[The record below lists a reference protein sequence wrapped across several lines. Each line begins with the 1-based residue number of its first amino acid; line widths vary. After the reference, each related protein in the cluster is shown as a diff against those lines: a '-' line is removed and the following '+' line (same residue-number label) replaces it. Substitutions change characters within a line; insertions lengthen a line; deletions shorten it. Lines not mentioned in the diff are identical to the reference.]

1 MARPVNGDGRL
12 DVTDLSNG
20 DIHTV
25 VIAGIDMYGRL
36 TGKRIPVRRWKE
48 TEAEGLHICT
58 CVYAW
63 DFAQD
68 LGTLHVNY
76 AGDHTGWHDFRLIP
90 DVSTLRRAAWLDGT
104 AIVLADS
111 VEEHSDRLV
120 PVAPRSVLR
129 DGIERTNRSGR
140 HAFVATELEFHL
152 YKGTPAE
159 LRAGGHRDLVPTT
172 DVHSDYN
179 ITEGDLY
186 ESFFGAL
193 RTTLESSGVPVE
205 VAQVEY
211 GPGQWEINLEYAAP
225 LEMADR
231 HALFKHIVRYVAA
244 RNGMTAT
251 FMPRPLTDGMGSS
264 CHVHVSLRDDDGAP
278 LFHDADADRTVSA
291 SMRNAVGGVLQLTSD
306 FMLWYAPTVNAM
318 RRILTQDF
326 AGNGLTWGYDN
337 RTTTCRVIT
346 GAPNSNRIEMRLP
359 GADTNPYL
367 AIAAVLASV
376 GVGIDREVDAGPP
389 LLGNGYA
396 SAGSTQFPRTLGE
409 AAASL
414 RNSAT
419 AKECFGDDVVEH
431 YAALGDHEWSTFL
444 AAVSDWDRDR
454 YLDSI

>member
-1 MARPVNGDGRL
+1 MSTDGRL
-12 DVTDLSNG
+12 EVTDLAGG
-20 DIHTV
+20 DVHTV
-25 VIAGIDMYGRL
+25 IVAGIDMYGRL

-48 TEAEGLHICT
+48 IEAEGLHICT

-63 DFAQD
+63 DFAQE
-68 LGTLHVNY
+68 LGTLHVDY
-76 AGDHTGWHDFRLIP
+76 AGDHTGWHDFRLVP

-111 VEEHSDRLV
+111 IEEHSEQLV
-120 PVAPRSVLR
+120 PIAPRSILR
-129 DGIERTNRSGR
+129 QGIARMGATGR
-140 HAFVATELEFHL
+140 QAFVATELEFHL

-159 LRAGGHRDLVPTT
+159 LRARGHRELEPTT

-186 ESFFGAL
+186 EHFFAAVRVAL
-193 RTTLESSGVPVE
+193 EGSGVPVE

-211 GPGQWEINLEYAAP
+211 GPGQWEINLEYATP

-251 FMPRPLTDGMGSS
+251 FMPRPTTEGMGSS
-264 CHVHVSLRDDDGAP
+264 CHVHVSLRDGDELP
-278 LFHDADADRTVSA
+278 VFHDSSADHNVSA
-291 SMRNAVGGVLQLTSD
+291 LLRQAVGGVLELTPE
-306 FMLWYAPTVNAM
+306 FMLWYAPTVNSM

-326 AGNGLTWGYDN
+326 AGNGLTWGFDN
-337 RTTTCRVIT
+337 RTTTCRLIT
-346 GAPNSNRIEMRLP
+346 GSPMSSRLEMRLP

-376 GVGIDREVDAGPP
+376 EVGIDRDLDPGPP
-389 LLGNGYA
+389 MIGNGYA
-396 SAGSTQFPRTLGE
+396 AGPPAPIPRTLGE
-409 AAASL
+409 AAQAFRAST
-414 RNSAT
+414 T
-419 AKECFGDDVVEH
+419 ARECFGADVVEH
-431 YAALGDHEWSTFL
+431 YAALGEHEWSTFL
-444 AAVSDWDRDR
+444 TAVSDWDRDR

>member
-1 MARPVNGDGRL
+1 MSFDARL
-12 DVTDLSNG
+12 DPADLAG
-20 DIHTV
+20 GEIHTV
-25 VIAGIDMYGRL
+25 IVAGIDMYGRL
-36 TGKRIPVRRWKE
+36 IGKRIPTRRWKE
-48 TEAEGLHICT
+48 TAAEGLHVCT

-68 LGTLHVNY
+68 LGSLHVDY
-76 AGDHTGWHDFRLIP
+76 AGDHTGWHDFRLVP
-90 DVSTLRRAAWLDGT
+90 DAGTLRRAAWLDGT

-111 VEEHSDRLV
+111 VEEHGEALV
-120 PVAPRSVLR
+120 PVAPRSILR
-129 DGIERTNRSGR
+129 NAVDRVAGAGR
-140 HAFVATELEFHL
+140 QAYVATELEFHL

-159 LRAGGHRDLVPTT
+159 LRARGHRQLEPTT

-186 ESFFGAL
+186 EGFFAEV
-193 RTTLESSGVPVE
+193 RAKLESSGVPVE

-211 GPGQWEINLEYAAP
+211 GPGQWEINLEYGPP

-244 RNGMTAT
+244 SRGMTAT
-251 FMPRPLTDGMGSS
+251 FMPRPITEGMGSS
-264 CHVHVSLRDDDGAP
+264 CHVHVSLRDESDVP
-278 LFHDADADRTVSA
+278 LFHDPDAERTA
-291 SMRNAVGGVLQLTSD
+291 ALALRNAVGGVLRLTSE
-306 FMLWYAPTVNAM
+306 FMLWYAPTVNSM

-346 GAPNSNRIEMRLP
+346 GSPTSNRLEMRLP

-367 AIAAVLASV
+367 AIAAVLASANI
-376 GVGIDREVDAGPP
+376 GIDQHLDPGEP

-396 SAGSTQFPRTLGE
+396 ATDATPFPRTLGD
-409 AAASL
+409 AAHAFRTS
-414 RNSAT
+414 T
-419 AKECFGDDVVEH
+419 AARDSFGPDVVDH
-431 YAALGDHEWSTFL
+431 YAALGEHEWSTFL
-444 AAVSDWDRDR
+444 TAVTDWDRDR